1 MFTKLINRA
10 ADEDRVRFNLI
21 GYRAILSAAFSLV
34 PGVLSAH
41 HLMGGK
47 TQSTFAEGLL
57 SGTGHPKIGPGY
69 LAFLLALGIAVGGAG
84 NCPISSRH

>member
-1 MFTKLINRA
+1 
-10 ADEDRVRFNLI
+10 
-21 GYRAILSAAFSLV
+21 
-34 PGVLSAH
+34 
-41 HLMGGK
+41 MGGK

-57 SGTGHPKIGPGY
+57 SGIGHPKIGPGY